1 MMSACGCYRATRPER
16 GGKYQVRD
24 WSRLFRLDEK
34 VALVTGCS
42 YGLGVLFATVLA
54 EAGADVAITGRSAD
68 RLTDTVA
75 LVEET
80 GRRCIAI
87 PGDVTSFDDCEQAV
101 DRTVKS
107 LGRIDILVNNAG
119 WADDRLIRSEHVEPD
134 IFLKMVM
141 TDLVGLFYMT
151 RAAAPV
157 LLRGGGGSII
167 NLSSIFGEGG
177 AENRT
182 AGYFAAKGGV
192 NNLTRLLACEWGDRS
207 VRVNALAPNFFLSEM
222 TRSLLEDSGM
232 ADWMRSRTP
241 MRRLGE
247 LDELVGPLLFLAS
260 DASSYVTGTVIP
272 VDGGYCAGAGY
283 AQNPQPWDEW
293 HELGQPIKPPQGR
306 EERQHG

>member
-1 MMSACGCYRATRPER
+1 M
-16 GGKYQVRD
+16 RD
-24 WSRLFRLDEK
+24 LSSLYRLDGK

-54 EAGADVAITGRSAD
+54 EAGADVSITGRSAD
-68 RLTDTVA
+68 RLAETIA
-75 LVEET
+75 LVEKT
-80 GRRCIAI
+80 GRRCISS
-87 PGDVTSFDDCEQAV
+87 PGDVTSYQDCEQAV
-101 DRTVKS
+101 QQTIDT

-119 WADDRLIRSEHVEPD
+119 WADDRLIRSEHAEPEV
-134 IFLKMVM
+134 FLKMVM

-157 LLRGGGGSII
+157 MLRGGGGSII
-167 NLSSIFGEGG
+167 NLSSIFGDGG

-182 AGYFAAKGGV
+182 AGYFATKGGV
-192 NNLTRLLACEWGDRS
+192 NNLTRLLACEWGDRN

-232 ADWMRSRTP
+232 AAWMRSRTP

-260 DASSYVTGTVIP
+260 DASSYVTGAVIP
-272 VDGGYCAGAGY
+272 VDGGYSAGVGY

-293 HELGQPIKPPQGR
+293 HELGQAIWPPQD
-306 EERQHG
+306 